1 MQNTS
6 EVHEAYLHF
15 SKHFE
20 SLKKQA
26 NKKTDV

>member
-20 SLKKQA
+20 SLKKQT
-26 NKKTDV
+26 KKTDV